1 MEVLILDVVY
11 PGESTLVMVG
21 PGQLGELG
29 GTQIRVK
36 GLLEG
41 DDVEVEFVGLVLML
55 GKVYVHL
62 IKLDL
67 YLIHLR
73 EDYVAGELP

>member
-1 MEVLILDVVY
+1 MEVLVLDVVY
-11 PGESTLVMVG
+11 PGKRTLVVVG

-41 DDVEVEFVGLVLML
+41 DDVKVEFVGLVLML
-55 GKVYVHL
+55 RKVDMHL
-62 IKLDL
+62 IQLDF
-67 YLIHLR
+67 YLIHL
-73 EDYVAGELP
+73 